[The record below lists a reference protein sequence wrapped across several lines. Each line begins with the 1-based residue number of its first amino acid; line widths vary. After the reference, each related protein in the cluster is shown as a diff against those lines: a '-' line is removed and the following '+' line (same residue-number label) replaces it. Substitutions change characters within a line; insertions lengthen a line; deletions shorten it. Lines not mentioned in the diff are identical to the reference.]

1 MSYLQAPR
9 APGGWSLTLG
19 VIFPTF
25 VVLLELATGLCAEAF
40 FDPLPTAAHV
50 VVVLAVPVINAFLWN
65 AARLHEAEDS
75 RGDPS
80 PWLVVA
86 GGVGIT
92 VSSAYVLLFLPILP
106 FAFLGIIVVGLGLLP
121 FAPVF
126 AAVVSAKLT
135 ARLSEVWP
143 NSWRLGISGA
153 GLGLLALIAVDVPAT
168 ATYLALG
175 WSSEDAAA
183 ERRAVRTMRA
193 FGDRDMLLRLC
204 YGDDGR
210 ATGLV
215 SVLVS
220 VWRDGLSNRWTTDTA
235 GARELYFRATGE
247 PFNAR
252 PMPRSLREGG
262 RRSFFA
268 FDGDQGGTV
277 VGGRAEGVSLAQ
289 SRIDGSVSPADN
301 VAYLEWT
308 AEFENASS
316 QQREARL
323 TLAMPEGA
331 VASRAT
337 LWVNGEP
344 REASVA
350 ARGAA
355 RAAYES
361 VVRARRDPLLV
372 TTDGADRL
380 LVQAFPIQPGSSLRL
395 RIGMSAPL
403 TIAPDGSRSLALPA
417 IADRNFE
424 VSSDPDHS
432 VWIEA
437 DDTIDARGGAFRA
450 ARLANG
456 GTRLRGEI
464 GDADLTR
471 SRPRI
476 LAGRITT
483 PSVRTASLPAGP
495 GRPALG
501 VVQTIA
507 RTAPARPRA
516 LTILLD
522 GSAGNRVAGPALT
535 RALDAIPAGRLV
547 GLVIAA
553 DAPVVVAPA
562 VWSKAHRER
571 IVRAIADFDFEGG
584 QDYALAEALDLA
596 PDGPAD
602 LLWIHGPQPVD
613 FARSRARIAQHLERN
628 DALPRLVRYQASPG
642 PAFQIDDR
650 SWFENAR
657 FAAATGDAAA
667 DLSGLLGEL
676 TAAGP
681 RWTVAREEAQAAPGA
696 SGSPHIVRLWG
707 AERIADSRNAGAA
720 GRPDAIALAHR
731 LNIVTPVSGA
741 VVLERDVEYAA
752 NGLDVPDAADV
763 PTVPEPGTWALLIVL
778 AGLLAWMLRRRRL
791 AIA

>member
-1 MSYLQAPR
+1 MSYLEAPR
-9 APGGWSLTLG
+9 APGRWSLTLG
-19 VIFPTF
+19 VVFPVF
-25 VVLLELATGLCAEAF
+25 VVLLELSTGLCADTF
-40 FDPLPTAAHV
+40 FDPLPTFAHV
-50 VVVLAVPVINAFLWN
+50 VVVLAVPAINALLWN
-65 AARLHEAEDS
+65 VARRGEEDD

-86 GGVGIT
+86 GGAAIAI
-92 VSSAYVLLFLPILP
+92 SAAYVLLFLPILP
-106 FAFLGIIVVGLGLLP
+106 FAFLGIIVIGIGLLP

-126 AAVVSAKLT
+126 AAIVTAKLT
-135 ARLSEVWP
+135 ARLSEIWP
-143 NSWRLGISGA
+143 NLWRLGLSGA
-153 GLGLLALIAVDVPAT
+153 GLGLLALIAVDIPAT

-175 WSSEDAAA
+175 WSSGNTMA
-183 ERRAVRTMRA
+183 ERRAVWAMRA
-193 FGDRDMLLRLC
+193 FGDREMLLRLC
-204 YGDDGR
+204 YGDNGR

-220 VWRDGLSNRWTTDTA
+220 VWQDGLSNRWTNDTA

-252 PMPRSLREGG
+252 PMPRSLQEGG
-262 RRSFFA
+262 RRSLFS

-277 VGGRAEGVSLAQ
+277 VGGRAEGVSLDQ

-323 TLAMPEGA
+323 TLVLPEGA

-337 LWVNGEP
+337 LWVNGEA

-380 LVQAFPIQPGSSLRL
+380 LVQAFPIQPGSSLKL

-424 VSSDPDHS
+424 VPGDLDHS

-437 DDTIDARGGAFRA
+437 DGAIGARGGALRA
-450 ARLANG
+450 ARLAKG

-464 GDADLTR
+464 GDADLTH

-476 LAGRITT
+476 VASRITT
-483 PSVRTASLPAGP
+483 PSARMASLPAQP
-495 GRPALG
+495 GRAALG

-507 RTAPARPRA
+507 PTAPEGPRA
-516 LTILLD
+516 LTVLLD
-522 GSAGNRVAGPALT
+522 ASAGNRAAGPALI
-535 RALDAIPAGRLV
+535 RALEAIPAGRSV
-547 GLVIAA
+547 GLVVAA
-553 DAPVVVAPA
+553 DAPVVVEPA
-562 VWSKAHRER
+562 RWSKAHRDR
-571 IVRAIADFDFEGG
+571 IIETVAGTDFEGG
-584 QDYALAEALDLA
+584 QDYALAEALDIV

-602 LLWIHGPQPVD
+602 LLWVHGPQPVD

-628 DALPRLVRYQASPG
+628 EALPRLVRYQAAPG
-642 PAFQIDDR
+642 PAFQIDDK

-657 FAAATGDAAA
+657 FSAATGNPAA
-667 DLSGLLGEL
+667 DLSALLGGL
-676 TAAGP
+676 THAGP
-681 RWTVAREEAQAAPGA
+681 RWAVVRTEAEAVPDAP
-696 SGSPHIVRLWG
+696 GSPHIVRLWG
-707 AERIADSRNAGAA
+707 AERIAHALEAPSA
-720 GRPDAIALAHR
+720 GRPAAIALAHR

-741 VVLERDVEYAA
+741 VVLERDEEYKA

-791 AIA
+791 AAA

>member
-1 MSYLQAPR
+1 M
-9 APGGWSLTLG
+9 LG

-25 VVLLELATGLCAEAF
+25 VVLVELATGLCASTF
-40 FDPLPTAAHV
+40 FDPLPSFAHV
-50 VVVLAVPVINAFLWN
+50 VVVLAVPAINALLWN
-65 AARLHEAEDS
+65 AARLGEVEDGS
-75 RGDPS
+75 KDAS
-80 PWLVVA
+80 PWLLV
-86 GGVGIT
+86 GGGAAIA

-106 FAFLGIIVVGLGLLP
+106 FALLGVIIVGLGLLP
-121 FAPVF
+121 FAPLF
-126 AAVVSAKLT
+126 AAIVSAKLT
-135 ARLSEVWP
+135 ARLSDIWP
-143 NSWRLGISGA
+143 NPWRLGLGGA
-153 GLGLLALIAVDVPAT
+153 GFGLVALIAIDIPAT

-175 WSSEDAAA
+175 WSSGDVAA

-193 FGDRDMLLRLC
+193 LGDREMLLRLC
-204 YGDDGR
+204 YGDNGR

-252 PMPRSLREGG
+252 PMPGRLREGG
-262 RRSFFA
+262 RRSLFA
-268 FDGDQGGTV
+268 FDGDQGGTA
-277 VGGRAEGVSLAQ
+277 VGGRAEGVSLRQ

-301 VAYLEWT
+301 LAYLEWT
-308 AEFENASS
+308 AEFDNASS

-337 LWVNGEP
+337 LWVNGEA

-350 ARGAA
+350 GRGAA

-417 IADRNFE
+417 IADRNFD
-424 VSSDPDHS
+424 VPGDLDHS

-437 DDTIDARGGAFRA
+437 DGAIGARGGALRA
-450 ARLANG
+450 TELANG

-464 GDADLTR
+464 GDADLAR

-476 LAGRITT
+476 VASRITT
-483 PSVRTASLPAGP
+483 PSARMASLPAGP
-495 GRPALG
+495 GRAALG

-507 RTAPARPRA
+507 RAAPERPRA
-516 LTILLD
+516 LTVLLD
-522 GSAGNRVAGPALT
+522 ASAGNRAAGPALI
-535 RALDAIPAGRLV
+535 RALDAIPAGRRI

-562 VWSKAHRER
+562 PWSKAHREK
-571 IVRAIADFDFEGG
+571 IIQAIADTDFEGG
-584 QDYALAEALDLA
+584 QDYALAEALDTV

-602 LLWIHGPQPVD
+602 LLWVHGPQPVE
-613 FARSRARIAQHLERN
+613 FARSSARVAQHLERN
-628 DALPRLVRYQASPG
+628 EALPRLVRYQATPG
-642 PAFQIDDR
+642 PAFQIDDKR
-650 SWFENAR
+650 WFENAR
-657 FAAATGDAAA
+657 FPASTGDPAA
-667 DLSGLLGEL
+667 DLSALIGGL
-676 TAAGP
+676 TATAP
-681 RWTVAREEAQAAPGA
+681 RWAVTRAETGAARNAP
-696 SGSPHIVRLWG
+696 GSPHIVRLWG
-707 AERIADSRNAGAA
+707 AERIAHAPDARGA
-720 GRPDAIALAHR
+720 GRPATIALAHR

-741 VVLERDVEYAA
+741 VVLERDEEYKA

-763 PTVPEPGTWALLIVL
+763 PTVPEPGTWALLVVL
-778 AGLLAWMLRRRRL
+778 AGLLGWMLRRRRL
-791 AIA
+791 AAA